1 MVAIPLPEPA
11 KISEKGEPLLYK
23 GMMIQMKDFKF
34 GSFLGEVT
42 GTASNINIYGTKK
55 IVIESFKKILECN
68 DALIIVKTC
77 DCNISIWGS
86 DLKLTSYSSGY
97 AEISGE
103 IERIEIDEKKKKTV
117 K

>member
-1 MVAIPLPEPA
+1 
-11 KISEKGEPLLYK
+11 
-23 GMMIQMKDFKF
+23 MKDLRLNN
-34 GSFLGEVT
+34 FLGEVT

-77 DCNISIWGS
+77 DCTLSIWGS
-86 DLKLTSYSSGY
+86 ELKLTSYSSGY
-97 AEISGE
+97 AEIIGDVN
-103 IERIEIDEKKKKTV
+103 RIEIDDKKIKTA

>member
-1 MVAIPLPEPA
+1 
-11 KISEKGEPLLYK
+11 
-23 GMMIQMKDFKF
+23 MKDYKLNN
-34 GSFLGEVT
+34 FLGEVT

-55 IVIESFKKILECN
+55 IVIENFKKILECN

-86 DLKLTSYSSGY
+86 ELKLTSYSSGY
-97 AEISGE
+97 AEIIGD
-103 IERIEIDEKKKKTV
+103 IDRIEIDEKKKKSV